1 MEFEQQVGAPRYE
14 RGEERLDQRNGTRSR
29 RFGHADGHD
38 RFGGAAPSQRQLFPV
53 VHGAKHA

>member
-1 MEFEQQVGAPRYE
+1 MEFEQQVGAPHYE
-14 RGEERLDQRNGTRSR
+14 RGEEAPGPAQRHAFR
-29 RFGHADGHD
+29 RFEHADGHD